1 MEDISVLNLFI
12 IVVYH
17 LCSSLL
23 RILTP
28 IFSCRNNHCFDASL
42 IFNICRVIEA
52 IIYSIKVCYS
62 WTVQHRR
69 FVYSIVLLYTHTS
82 LYWFLNLSW
91 DPFLVWSDKGSVFF
105 YLYSFIKLWILVSPW
120 IEFTFCFYRYFKQ
133 CSKMQKCLIV
143 VI

>member
-23 RILTP
+23 RILTT

-105 YLYSFIKLWILVSPW
+105 LPIFLYQTLNTSISLNRVHILFLPL
-120 IEFTFCFYRYFKQ
+120 FQT
-133 CSKMQKCLIV
+133 MQ
-143 VI
+143 